1 MSPSPDEFRPT
12 PGPAFSAHAR
22 ERGLRRS
29 RRTTVWIAA
38 TAAAGAAALGGV
50 YTHLIPGGSP
60 APANA
65 PVHQPATS
73 NPVTTG
79 KEDKGREE
87 PKGHEDDEEDGEEGA
102 AAPAAQPAPQ
112 PPAQPP
118 AATQQQPQTTTGAS

>member
-22 ERGLRRS
+22 DRGLRRS

-50 YTHLIPGGSP
+50 YTHLIPGGPAAP
-60 APANA
+60 APA

-73 NPVTTG
+73 HAATPAG
-79 KEDKGREE
+79 KDDGGREK
-87 PKGHEDDEEDGEEGA
+87 PNGHEADEEDGEQG